1 MATTTT
7 NFGWDIPQSTD
18 LVKDGATAIAALG
31 QDIDT
36 ALIDLKGG
44 TTGQIL
50 SKASNTDLD
59 YTWVTNDVGDI
70 TAVTAGTGIS
80 GGGTSG
86 AVTVTN
92 SMATAIDA
100 KGDLIGGTGAD
111 TFARLAVGTNGQV
124 LAADSAESTG
134 LKWVTPTGS
143 ALILTGSADFTTS
156 GAVNINN
163 CFSSTYLNYIVKINL
178 TASSASDCELAYR
191 MRASGTDNS
200 GSSYTYQRIYQ
211 RSTTIGGG
219 TATGTYQPVGDI
231 SSTYIDRTFFQVDLA
246 DPFIAKPTT
255 FGLTS
260 NNWNVG
266 NENTQFRITGIHN
279 VSTSY
284 DGISIYPTSGT
295 ITGKIRVYG
304 YALS

>member
-36 ALIDLKGG
+36 ALVDLKGG

-50 SKASNTDLD
+50 SKASGTDLD
-59 YTWVTNDVGDI
+59 YTWITNDVGDI

-111 TFARLAVGTNGQV
+111 TFARLAVGANGSV
-124 LAADSAESTG
+124 LLADSAEATG
-134 LKWVTPTGS
+134 LKWGAISGGGLVFIQKGSFTSSTNVTVS
-143 ALILTGSADFTTS
+143 
-156 GAVNINN
+156 N
-163 CFSSTYLNYIVKINL
+163 CFSSTYDNYRILVRVTGASVVNGQVRYRMRSGGSDN
-178 TASSASDCELAYR
+178 TASSYTTQRQYAQSTSVGASKETNQS
-191 MRASGTDNS
+191 SGIL
-200 GSSYTYQRIYQ
+200 GSNN
-211 RSTTIGGG
+211 
-219 TATGTYQPVGDI
+219 TATSFLATDMFQPFLAANTLF
-231 SSTYIDRTFFQVDLA
+231 STYTSYNQEFIDFFAGAHTVASSFDGFTLFP
-246 DPFIAKPTT
+246 D
-255 FGLTS
+255 S
-260 NNWNVG
+260 G
-266 NENTQFRITGIHN
+266 NITGE
-279 VSTSY
+279 VW
-284 DGISIYPTSGT
+284 
-295 ITGKIRVYG
+295 VYG
-304 YALS
+304 YAK